1 MPKPNPVNRESKKAE
16 EIRQKVLFNTITN
29 SVKPENQNQK
39 HNVKK
44 VAQGPNTDR

>member
-1 MPKPNPVNRESKKAE
+1 MTTSGPANRENRKAE
-16 EIRQKVLFNTITN
+16 EIRQKAKFDSITN
-29 SVKPENQNQK
+29 SVKPENQNQQ